1 MFIDIHCAQEKKYD
15 QNTYGDSFRSCLK
28 LEEGRVIAVLSDGL
42 GSGVKANILS
52 LMTATMLLRF
62 VEEDFP
68 ITKAAEI
75 VMNSLPVCK
84 VRNISYATFSV
95 VECDDDGNVRLVE
108 EGNPDFIW
116 MRGTSVLSSPP
127 QLVPS
132 KTFPDRQ
139 LKIYHFQVETGD
151 RLIVCSDGVTQAGL
165 GRYGPY
171 MTGLKREG
179 LIALLKTKLK
189 RQQNISSSELS
200 QFIVQS
206 ALDVYEN
213 GLPKD
218 DVSAGVIYFRTPR
231 RAIIFTGA
239 PYEQRQDAYYANI
252 FDKFPGK
259 KAICG
264 GTTAT
269 VIGRELGRQ
278 VAMNSEAPSGDLP
291 PQFRMDGV
299 DLVTEGIVTL
309 NRALTYLENDQLD
322 RRDPAGALVKFMLAS
337 DTIYFIVGV
346 KLNQAHFDPNQP
358 EDLEIRREVIRKMTS
373 VLKDKYLKITTVRY
387 I

>member
-1 MFIDIHCAQEKKYD
+1 MFIDIDCAQEKKYN
-15 QNTYGDSFRSCLK
+15 QNAYGDSFRSSLK
-28 LEEGRVIAVLSDGL
+28 PDEGRAISVLSDGL

-62 VEEDFP
+62 AEEDFE

-95 VECDDDGNVRLVE
+95 VKCDDDGNVHLVE

-116 MRGTSVLSSPP
+116 MRGTEVLPAPYS
-127 QLVPS
+127 LKPS
-132 KTFPDRQ
+132 KSFPDRQ
-139 LKIYHFQVETGD
+139 LKIYRFQVEIGD
-151 RLIVCSDGVTQAGL
+151 RLIICSDGVTQAGL
-165 GRYGPY
+165 GRLGRYK
-171 MTGLKREG
+171 TGLKREG
-179 LIALLKTKLK
+179 VIELLKTRIRMHKD
-189 RQQNISSSELS
+189 ISSSELS
-200 QFIVQS
+200 KFIVQS
-206 ALDVYEN
+206 ALDVYED
-213 GLPKD
+213 GLAKD

-239 PYEQRQDAYYANI
+239 PYEQRQDAQYANI

-259 KAICG
+259 KAVCG

-269 VIGRELGRQ
+269 LIGRELGRKLTI
-278 VAMNSEAPSGDLP
+278 NDEAPSGDLP
-291 PQFRMDGV
+291 PQMLMPGV
-299 DLVTEGIVTL
+299 DLVTEGVLTL
-309 NRALTYLENDQLD
+309 TRALTYLEKRQLD
-322 RRDPAGALVKFMLAS
+322 QRDPAGALANFMLTS
-337 DTIYFIVGV
+337 DILHFMVGV

-358 EDLEIRREVIRKMTS
+358 EDLEIRREIIRKITS
-373 VLKDKYLKITTVRY
+373 VLKDMYLKITTVRY

>member
-1 MFIDIHCAQEKKYD
+1 VFIDIDCAQEKKYN
-15 QNTYGDSFRSCLK
+15 QNAYGDSFRSSLK
-28 LEEGRVIAVLSDGL
+28 PDEGRAISVLSDGL

-62 VEEDFP
+62 AEEDFE

-95 VECDDDGNVRLVE
+95 VKCDDDGNVHLVE

-116 MRGTSVLSSPP
+116 MRGTEVLPAPYS
-127 QLVPS
+127 LKPS
-132 KTFPDRQ
+132 KSFPDRQ
-139 LKIYHFQVETGD
+139 LKIYRFQVEIGD
-151 RLIVCSDGVTQAGL
+151 RLIICSDGVTQAGL
-165 GRYGPY
+165 GRLGRYK
-171 MTGLKREG
+171 TGLKREG
-179 LIALLKTKLK
+179 LIELLKTRIRMHKD
-189 RQQNISSSELS
+189 ISSSELS
-200 QFIVQS
+200 KFIVQS
-206 ALDVYEN
+206 ALDVYED
-213 GLPKD
+213 GLAKD

-239 PYEQRQDAYYANI
+239 PYEQRQDAQYANI

-259 KAICG
+259 KAVCG

-269 VIGRELGRQ
+269 LIGRELGRKLTI
-278 VAMNSEAPSGDLP
+278 NDEAPSGDLP
-291 PQFRMDGV
+291 PQMLMPGV
-299 DLVTEGIVTL
+299 DLVTEGVLTL
-309 NRALTYLENDQLD
+309 TRALTYLEKRQLD
-322 RRDPAGALVKFMLAS
+322 QRDPAGALANFMLTS
-337 DTIYFIVGV
+337 DILHFMVGV

-358 EDLEIRREVIRKMTS
+358 EDLEIRREIIRKITS
-373 VLKDKYLKITTVRY
+373 VLKDMYLKITTVRY